1 MKKSC
6 FYDKEKCESVV
17 IISEN
22 GNCYKGV
29 AKTHPDDKECA
40 SKYTGL
46 TIADYRAKIER
57 QKRKIKSAK
66 AELKMINS
74 RKAELE
80 NYITARSL
88 SLNSLVLELKKYLLE
103 KNKFQELYRRNKNRG
118 QSKTKFFDL

>member
-22 GNCYKGV
+22 GNCYKGT

-80 NYITARSL
+80 NYIKRFECE
-88 SLNSLVLELKKYLLE
+88 NLE
-103 KNKFQELYRRNKNRG
+103 KKDQPYRDIVREAQNKKE
-118 QSKTKFFDL
+118 